1 MPCCRFLSLA
11 ASLLALFCSSVAA
24 QTSGLLIPGTGT
36 KIATVGDD
44 FEDAN
49 WGYRF
54 NAPKSSQEQ
63 DENTRN
69 PTGSATNGRWYEG
82 ALRGQPDVIQRID
95 TPPGGLEGSLG
106 SLLIRSRD
114 TGIPRRPSGK
124 MQQDDLIINVKQRIG
139 GLIPV
144 SWQPSVVTRV
154 YVPPFDQWEPRT
166 GNSFGFR
173 AGCWGPYKGED
184 RKEYWPGMFI
194 YLHSTSDRRTKT
206 DSAVILVRGDQMGR
220 DFRGPEITEPGWWTL
235 GMSFTPDGRIHYFA
249 SPGVDDLTAED
260 HIASHHA
267 YGIRCQQFD
276 TFFFNVCS
284 ADNGRT
290 WSTPW
295 VIDDPTLYALRVPQT
310 TARRGR

>member
-1 MPCCRFLSLA
+1 MSKLRDLLLA
-11 ASLLALFCSSVAA
+11 VSLLAWVTSPINA
-24 QTSGLLIPGTGT
+24 QTSGLLVPGAGT
-36 KIATVGDD
+36 KIDSVGDD
-44 FEDAN
+44 FEDPN

-54 NAPKSSQEQ
+54 NGPKSSQEQ

-82 ALRGQPDVIQRID
+82 ALRGQPDVIQRVATSD
-95 TPPGGLEGSLG
+95 GGLAGSLG
-106 SLLIRSRD
+106 SLLIQSRD

-124 MQQDDLIINVKQRIG
+124 MQQDDLIVNVKQRIG

-154 YVPPFDQWEPRT
+154 YVPPFDQWEART

-173 AGCWGPYKGED
+173 AGCWGPYKDEA

-194 YLHSTSDRRTKT
+194 FFYSTSDRRTKA

-220 DFRGPEITEPGWWTL
+220 DFRGPQITEPGWWTL
-235 GMSFTPDGRIHYFA
+235 GMSFTPDGRVHFFA

-260 HIASHHA
+260 HIASHYP

-284 ADNGRT
+284 ADNGRS

-295 VIDDPTLYALRVPQT
+295 VIDDPALYALQVPQT
-310 TARRGR
+310 TARRNR